1 MTDCKNEHMKYAIK
15 TLKILSKPFSLNHLI
30 KIEYCVARDSA
41 LKYSKIFDLALWP
54 KSTGSKINSAAR
66 KSHIFNKTTV
76 LLTDHVLLFEIS
88 M

>member
-1 MTDCKNEHMKYAIK
+1 MKYAIK

-54 KSTGSKINSAAR
+54 KYLDQLDQKLILLHVKA
-66 KSHIFNKTTV
+66 IFSIK
-76 LLTDHVLLFEIS
+76 LPYY
-88 M
+88 